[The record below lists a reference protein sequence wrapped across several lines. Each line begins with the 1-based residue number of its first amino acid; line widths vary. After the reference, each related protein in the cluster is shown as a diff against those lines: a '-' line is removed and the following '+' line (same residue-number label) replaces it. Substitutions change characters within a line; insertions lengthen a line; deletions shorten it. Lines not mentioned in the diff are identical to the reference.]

1 MKIAVTY
8 ENGTVFQ
15 HFGRTQN
22 FKIYEIENN
31 QIISD
36 EVIGNNG
43 IGHEALADYLKE
55 LGVEVL
61 ICGGMGQG
69 AQNALAQA
77 GIEVYAGA
85 QGDADEAV
93 KAYLAGT
100 LENTGANCD
109 HHDHE
114 NESEG
119 CEGGDC
125 GSCGGCGHQVIM
137 EGPNAGKTVRVHYRG
152 TLNDGTQFDSSYD
165 RGTPL
170 EFICGTGMMIP
181 GFDKAVLFME
191 QGDKINVHL
200 MPEDA
205 YGMPNPNAV
214 FTVKISDIAGT
225 ERLTVE
231 ERVVLRTDR
240 GYPIPVRVTA
250 KDETTI
256 TFDSNHEMAGK
267 ELNFEIELVEIL

>member
-225 ERLTVE
+225 ERLTVG

>member
-8 ENGTVFQ
+8 DNGTVFQ
-15 HFGRTQN
+15 HFGRTQS
-22 FKIYEIENN
+22 FKIYEIENK

-61 ICGGMGQG
+61 ICGGMGPG

-85 QGDADEAV
+85 QGNADEAV
-93 KAYLAGT
+93 KSFLEGT

-114 NESEG
+114 NETEG

-191 QGDKINVHL
+191 QGDKVNVHL

-214 FTVKISDIAGT
+214 FTVNISDIAGT
-225 ERLTVE
+225 ERLTVGQ
-231 ERVVLRTDR
+231 RVVLRTDR

>member
-8 ENGTVFQ
+8 EKGNVFQ